1 VSVSSDGQIS
11 SDAGR
16 PSTITPA
23 TDGSL
28 SRGAEPVADG
38 DSPLDGTPVADGQ
51 RGLRRK
57 RSAADRF
64 TDEERDELVRGFLA
78 GEETALE
85 QIYRRYSA
93 LVYSV
98 ALRSLGDV
106 SEAEDVAQKVF
117 VAAWSGRHNYQ
128 PSRASIPAWLLGITR
143 NKVVDAHQAR
153 GKQRRI
159 QTELITNVDT
169 PPEPLDIAER
179 LIIAEE
185 IARLGE
191 VPQRVL
197 RMAFY
202 EDLTHAQIAERLQ
215 LPPGTVK
222 SHIRR
227 SLIKLKGRLEVW
239 TDAYQP

>member
-1 VSVSSDGQIS
+1 VSVSSDDELS

-16 PSTITPA
+16 AGNPNPTGDISQSPE
-23 TDGSL
+23 G
-28 SRGAEPVADG
+28 RPVNNA
-38 DSPLDGTPVADGQ
+38 PPVGTPTNNI
-51 RGLRRK
+51 RRPTS
-57 RSAADRF
+57 RSRASEPRP

-78 GEETALE
+78 GEEPALE

-159 QTELITNVDT
+159 QTELVTNADS
-169 PPEPLDIAER
+169 PREPLDIAER

-185 IARLGE
+185 IDRLDE

-202 EDLTHAQIAERLQ
+202 DDLTHAQIAERLQ

-227 SLIKLKGRLEVW
+227 SLIKLKRRLEVW
-239 TDAYQP
+239 TDAYQS